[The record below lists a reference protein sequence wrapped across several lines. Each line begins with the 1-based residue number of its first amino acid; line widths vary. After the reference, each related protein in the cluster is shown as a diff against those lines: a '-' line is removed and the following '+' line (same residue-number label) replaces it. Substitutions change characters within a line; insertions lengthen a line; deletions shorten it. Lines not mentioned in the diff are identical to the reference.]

1 MCKRAGLTYQHVF
14 MREKTEAGREASLLK
29 ILSERGLHPK
39 SSADQIQRVRA
50 EVELAKDLDGIDA
63 SNVIEGGRRRRAA
76 TVNQWGQAIDYRK
89 ANGGGSD
96 SDSDSESS
104 EDDSESERSSEEE
117 DPEAFDEEEEKGAKK
132 GAKKANETPPN
143 GSSSARAKEKS
154 GPLAS
159 PAEEGVD
166 VFFENDDSSDEDAP
180 GDDDTFKPSSAKKAR
195 SEPSEPAER
204 KAAPAKTDA
213 PRRGAALLDSDDDE

>member
-50 EVELAKDLDGIDA
+50 KVELAKDLDGIDA

-96 SDSDSESS
+96 SDSDSSESS
-104 EDDSESERSSEEE
+104 EDDSASDTSSGEE
-117 DPEAFDEEEEKGAKK
+117 DPEAFDEEEEKGAK
-132 GAKKANETPPN
+132 GAKKANET
-143 GSSSARAKEKS
+143 SSARAKEEKS
-154 GPLAS
+154 APLAS

-166 VFFENDDSSDEDAP
+166 VFFHDDDSSDEDAP
-180 GDDDTFKPSSAKKAR
+180 GDDDTKKPSSAKAR
-195 SEPSEPAER
+195 SSEPSEPAER
-204 KAAPAKTDA
+204 EPAPAKTDA

>member
-1 MCKRAGLTYQHVF
+1 

-96 SDSDSESS
+96 SDASESS
-104 EDDSESERSSEEE
+104 DESASDTSSSEE
-117 DPEAFDEEEEKGAKK
+117 DPEAFDEEEEKGAK
-132 GAKKANETPPN
+132 GAKKANETPGGS

>member
-39 SSADQIQRVRA
+39 SSADQIRRVRA

-89 ANGGGSD
+89 ANGGGSTRIGL
-96 SDSDSESS
+96 ESS
-104 EDDSESERSSEEE
+104 EDDWDGYSSGEE
-117 DPEAFDEEEEKGAKK
+117 DPEAFDEEKEKGAK
-132 GAKKANETPPN
+132 GGKKANETLRA
-143 GSSSARAKEKS
+143 GEGEERSA
-154 GPLAS
+154 AS

-166 VFFENDDSSDEDAP
+166 VFFHDDDSSDE
-180 GDDDTFKPSSAKKAR
+180 
-195 SEPSEPAER
+195 PAER
-204 KAAPAKTDA
+204 
-213 PRRGAALLDSDDDE
+213 RR

>member
-39 SSADQIQRVRA
+39 SSADQIRRVRA

-104 EDDSESERSSEEE
+104 EDDSESDTRSGEE
-117 DPEAFDEEEEKGAKK
+117 DPEAFDEEEEKGAK
-132 GAKKANETPPN
+132 GAKKANET
-143 GSSSARAKEKS
+143 SSARAKEKS
-154 GPLAS
+154 APLAS

-166 VFFENDDSSDEDAP
+166 VFF
-180 GDDDTFKPSSAKKAR
+180 
-195 SEPSEPAER
+195 R
-204 KAAPAKTDA
+204 KRRLE
-213 PRRGAALLDSDDDE
+213 RRGRARRRR

>member
-117 DPEAFDEEEEKGAKK
+117 DPEALDEEEEKGAK
-132 GAKKANETPPN
+132 GAKKANETSSARAKKAN
-143 GSSSARAKEKS
+143 ETSSARAKEKS
-154 GPLAS
+154 APLAS

-166 VFFENDDSSDEDAP
+166 VFFHDDDSSDEDAP
-180 GDDDTFKPSSAKKAR
+180 SDDDKPSSAAR
-195 SEPSEPAER
+195 SEPAPAER
-204 KAAPAKTDA
+204 KPAPAKTDA